1 MEALIEEGVA
11 NKGKRIVV
19 EPITEQQIFD
29 ELKSVQKVIKLKVP
43 SLVIKKT
50 KIQPSDETSLQKPLE
65 RLLRR
70 Q

>member
-29 ELKSVQKVIKLKVP
+29 ELKALQKVIKLKVP
-43 SLVIKKT
+43 SLEIKKT
-50 KIQPSDETSLQKPLE
+50 KTQPSDETSP
-65 RLLRR
+65 
-70 Q
+70 

>member
-43 SLVIKKT
+43 SLEIKKT
-50 KIQPSDETSLQKPLE
+50 KIQPSDETSP
-65 RLLRR
+65 
-70 Q
+70 

>member
-11 NKGKRIVV
+11 NKGKRMVV

-43 SLVIKKT
+43 SLEIKKT
-50 KIQPSDETSLQKPLE
+50 KIQPSDETSP
-65 RLLRR
+65 
-70 Q
+70 

>member
-11 NKGKRIVV
+11 NKGKKIVV

-43 SLVIKKT
+43 SFETKKT
-50 KIQPSDETSLQKPLE
+50 KVQPSDETSP
-65 RLLRR
+65 
-70 Q
+70 

>member
-11 NKGKRIVV
+11 NKGKRMVV

-43 SLVIKKT
+43 SLEMKKMKT
-50 KIQPSDETSLQKPLE
+50 QPSDETS
-65 RLLRR
+65 R
-70 Q
+70 

>member
-11 NKGKRIVV
+11 NKGIKIVV

-43 SLVIKKT
+43 SLEIKKT
-50 KIQPSDETSLQKPLE
+50 KIQPGDETSL
-65 RLLRR
+65 
-70 Q
+70 

>member
-11 NKGKRIVV
+11 NKGKKIVV

-43 SLVIKKT
+43 SLEMKKMKT
-50 KIQPSDETSLQKPLE
+50 QPSDETS
-65 RLLRR
+65 R
-70 Q
+70 

>member
-11 NKGKRIVV
+11 NKGKRMVV

-43 SLVIKKT
+43 SLEIKKT
-50 KIQPSDETSLQKPLE
+50 KTQPSDETSL
-65 RLLRR
+65 
-70 Q
+70 

>member
-11 NKGKRIVV
+11 NKGKRMVV

-43 SLVIKKT
+43 SLEMKKM
-50 KIQPSDETSLQKPLE
+50 
-65 RLLRR
+65 
-70 Q
+70 

>member
-19 EPITEQQIFD
+19 EPITKQQIFD

-43 SLVIKKT
+43 SLEIKKT
-50 KIQPSDETSLQKPLE
+50 KTQPSDETSP
-65 RLLRR
+65 
-70 Q
+70 